1 MTTTRRFLLAPSFAR
16 LILRERGGTR
26 QIEGYFPERDGRISS
41 VLLDDRKGFLVLRY
55 HHQNGLSEERTEVPQ
70 SHAEA
75 LLDVTAGE
83 IDYVRSRLS
92 VGSRDV
98 FVDQFIRPNPL
109 HMVTAEFESDAEA
122 RDFYP
127 LPWFGPEVT
136 SDRHYGYAA
145 LALHGRLGTREAE
158 PSNAALGHLLDS
170 LENRF
175 ADARPPQ
182 RAPIN
187 RPAPRQAG
195 PAEPQPLSNGL
206 SPDGSRQLRQA
217 SLDDVQAAMM
227 REIERTLLNQRPY

>member
-26 QIEGYFPERDGRISS
+26 RIEGYFPERDGRISY
-41 VLLDDRKGFLVLRY
+41 VLLDDRKSVLILRY
-55 HHQNGLSEERTEVPQ
+55 RHQNGFSEERTEVPQ

-83 IDYVRSRLS
+83 IDYVRTRLS

-109 HMVTAEFESDAEA
+109 HLVTTEFESEAEA

-136 SDRHYGYAA
+136 SDRRYSYPA
-145 LALHGRLGTREAE
+145 LAVNGMPGTRVAE
-158 PSNAALGHLLDS
+158 PSDAALGNLLDS

-175 ADARPPQ
+175 ADVRPPQ
-182 RAPIN
+182 RAPISQ
-187 RPAPRQAG
+187 PAPRQAG
-195 PAEPQPLSNGL
+195 LAAPQPLSGGL
-206 SPDGSRQLRQA
+206 RPDGSRQLHQA
-217 SLDDVQAAMM
+217 NLDDVQAAMM
-227 REIERTLLNQRPY
+227 REMERALLN